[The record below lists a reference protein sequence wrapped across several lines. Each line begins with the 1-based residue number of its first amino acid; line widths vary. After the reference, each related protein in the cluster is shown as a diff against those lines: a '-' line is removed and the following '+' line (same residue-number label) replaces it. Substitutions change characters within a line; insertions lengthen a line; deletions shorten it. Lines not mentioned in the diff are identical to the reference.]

1 VLNTPSTGSIDSTVV
16 LNTPTPGLKSL
27 SQRALDLLYH
37 EAAAGEIPNGV
48 GEGVA
53 LVAPGTF
60 LTRPAAGLVR
70 MFFWHGKTVD
80 ASRLEL
86 RNRITP
92 FGLPSIR
99 ARLYYGS
106 SLVDGAGSIILDY
119 ARTSVVAR
127 FVRDEIRMI
136 SPGIYLG
143 YAYAFGIR
151 WITFA
156 LIFAEAK

>member
-1 VLNTPSTGSIDSTVV
+1 VPGTPITALI
-16 LNTPTPGLKSL
+16 SL
-27 SQRALDLLYH
+27 TQHELDARYRD
-37 EAAAGEIPNGV
+37 AAADAIPNGV

-60 LTRPAAGLVR
+60 LTRPLAAFIR
-70 MFFWHGKTVD
+70 MLFWHGKTVD

-92 FGLPSIR
+92 FGLHTIR

-106 SLVDGAGSIILDY
+106 SLLDGADSIILDY
-119 ARTSVVAR
+119 SRTSVVAR
-127 FVRDEIRMI
+127 FVRDEIRMVA
-136 SPGIYLG
+136 PGVYLG

-156 LIFAEAK
+156 LSFAKTE